1 MTVLLFA
8 LLASNI
14 LVPLAFVRRR
24 CLTPE
29 GIEVNHVLLF
39 SLGFFIYWVLP
50 IMLGLLRLFQD
61 APAMA
66 LWYQIFDAIPET
78 VLAVY
83 LLVCLLCYFCFGAGS
98 LACGAL
104 FVNRAVEYREIVFD
118 RQLLNIP
125 LVAGVIIACIYAFVL
140 RDQLFKGYTTD
151 SIYLDTETRG
161 AFTASSTFLLS
172 VAMTYTVKWEE
183 TIRAR
188 LPFFRIILNRFF
200 VAYFVVALL
209 VLSLGGRLY
218 LLSAVLMLLVYRT
231 VYFRRFRLQAALGLA
246 ALVIGLIGLAGL
258 GRQGI
263 NVSLGDLVLN
273 LFVEPLF
280 NSFSLIHFLAYGSLE
295 LLKFPIFLLSS
306 LVNLVPTAL
315 FPGKLGFIANPEDYG
330 YVAFSPIGA
339 LNSFFS
345 FMINFGVIGTMLAF
359 FFFSLWLQR
368 LKTQRQTVLSKT
380 VYVMVCGWLA
390 TSFFR
395 DNFSISLVKV
405 ILQFSI
411 LVPVSLVVGANLVA
425 QSLRGREVA
434 SDPAAPGDSA
444 G

>member
-1 MTVLLFA
+1 MTGLLFA

-50 IMLGLLRLFQD
+50 IVIGLLRLFQD

-83 LLVCLLCYFCFGAGS
+83 LLICLLCYFCFGAGTV
-98 LACGAL
+98 ACGAL
-104 FVNRAVEYREIVFD
+104 FVNRAAEYREIIFD
-118 RQLLNIP
+118 RLLLNIP
-125 LVAGVIIACIYAFVL
+125 LVFFLFSAGVYAFVL
-140 RDQLFKGYTTD
+140 RDQLFKGYTESVYSD
-151 SIYLDTETRG
+151 AGTRG
-161 AFTASSTFLLS
+161 AFTGSSIFLLS
-172 VAMTYTVKWEE
+172 TAIVYTVKWEE
-183 TIRAR
+183 ISRAR

-231 VYFRRFRLQAALGLA
+231 VYFRRFRPQAALGLA

-330 YVAFSPIGA
+330 YVAFSPVGA

-411 LVPVSLVVGANLVA
+411 LVPVLLVVSASLVS
-425 QSLRGREVA
+425 QSLRGQRA
-434 SDPAAPGDSA
+434 APDPAAPGNPA